1 MIKMRGDGFRGFAL
15 ISSLLTLGAG
25 WSIGC
30 SSSSSTTGAGGSG
43 GAHGTGAGGGAGH
56 AQSLYDKYGGA
67 RTVAKVVDDAVAGL
81 LADCEEAPYF
91 AVVGTAG
98 HDSVARLKSCLR
110 LQFTA
115 LLGGPATYPGKND
128 EGDMCVDMTTIH
140 AGLGIP
146 GPVFDKFVGDLGAVL
161 SADGVS
167 AADVTTIASAV
178 SPLKTQIVSPTP
190 IQKNGCGGAG
200 GSAGGG
206 AGAVGG
212 RAGAAGGAGGAASGA
227 AGSAGGAAG
236 GAQSLYAK
244 YGGAP
249 TVAKVVD
256 DAVAGLLADCE
267 EAPYFAVVGTAGHD
281 SVARLKSCL
290 RLQFTALMGGPA
302 TYPGKNDQGDMC
314 EDMTT
319 IHSGLGIPGPVFDKF
334 VSDLGAVLV
343 ADGVSSPD
351 VTTIAGMV
359 TPLKPQVVSSTPVQ
373 KSACDASVGQ

>member
-1 MIKMRGDGFRGFAL
+1 MTKMRLNKLRVL
-15 ISSLLTLGAG
+15 ITAGTMGVAAVWIGA
-25 WSIGC
+25 C
-30 SSSSSTTGAGGSG
+30 SSSSSSTGTGGNGGS
-43 GAHGTGAGGGAGH
+43 HGTGAGGTAGGA
-56 AQSLYDKYGGA
+56 QTLYNKYGGA
-67 RTVAKVVDDAVAGL
+67 PTVAKVVDDAVAGL

-146 GPVFDKFVGDLGAVL
+146 GPVFDKFVGNLGAVL
-161 SADGVS
+161 TADGVS

-178 SPLKTQIVSPTP
+178 SPLKTQIVSATP

-200 GSAGGG
+200 GRAG
-206 AGAVGG
+206 AGATGG
-212 RAGAAGGAGGAASGA
+212 RAGAAGSGAGGGAGGAAG
-227 AGSAGGAAG
+227 GAGGAAG

-249 TVAKVVD
+249 TIAKVVD

-290 RLQFTALMGGPA
+290 RLQFTALLGGPA

-314 EDMTT
+314 EDMMT
-319 IHSGLGIPGPVFDKF
+319 IHTGLGIPGPVFDKF
-334 VSDLGAVLV
+334 VTDLGAVLG
-343 ADGVSSPD
+343 ADGVSSSD

-359 TPLKPQVVSSTPVQ
+359 TPLKPQIVSPNPVQ